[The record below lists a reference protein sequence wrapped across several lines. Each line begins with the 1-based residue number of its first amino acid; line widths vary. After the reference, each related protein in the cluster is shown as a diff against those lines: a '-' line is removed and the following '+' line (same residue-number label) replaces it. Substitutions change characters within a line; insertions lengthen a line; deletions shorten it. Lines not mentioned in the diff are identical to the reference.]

1 MVHRIIVADDVKM
14 NRKLIIDVLSNWL
27 PGGLFLE
34 ASNGFEV
41 LNYLEVYDN
50 ISLIMLDLIMPELD
64 GHEVLKKVKTDPRF
78 AHIPVIVNSA
88 MTDKKSIRDTLE
100 EGAIDYFMK
109 PLSQEDREIVLP
121 LKAKNALLLYEQ
133 NKTINDLNKVISE
146 ELKNAHEFQN
156 IMLPKTGNMPSIDLH
171 IKYYP
176 SLGIGGDF
184 FDCVTIGNKTWF
196 MIADVTGHGI
206 AASMASSMIKVMF
219 RMYVEKGNI
228 RPSGVLARMNKWIF
242 DTFDLAEKY
251 TFIVFTAFIG
261 CIEDHTLSYCN
272 AGQPYPLLYQKGLD
286 SVIKL
291 DKPGS
296 PIGMFDFAVYEQYCI
311 TLAEGDAIFLYTDG
325 LFSSGQKSDFV
336 NWERV
341 FKFSREFRSLIKS
354 DPELFLEEIKY
365 YFHLQH
371 KAADSDASFTDDV
384 ALMMIK
390 IK

>member
-14 NRKLIIDVLSNWL
+14 NRKLIIDVLANWL
-27 PGGLFLE
+27 PGGIFME

-41 LNYLEVYDN
+41 MNLLETYEN
-50 ISLIMLDLIMPELD
+50 ISLIMLDLVMPEMD
-64 GHEVLKKVKTDPRF
+64 GHDVLKKIKSDARF
-78 AHIPVIVNSA
+78 LHIPVIVNSA

-109 PLSQEDREIVLP
+109 PLSVEDREIVLP
-121 LKAKNALLLYEQ
+121 LKAKNALMMYEQ
-133 NKTINDLNKVISE
+133 NKTINDLNQVISG
-146 ELKNAHEFQN
+146 ELKNAHDFQN
-156 IMLPKTGNMPSIDLH
+156 IMLPKTGNLKAIDLH
-171 IKYYP
+171 IKYHP

-184 FDCVTIGNKTWF
+184 FDCVMVGNKTWF

-206 AASMASSMIKVMF
+206 AAGMASSMIKVMF

-242 DTFDLAEKY
+242 DTFDLKDKFS
-251 TFIVFTAFIG
+251 FIVFTAFIG
-261 CIEDHTLSYCN
+261 CIEDHTLCFCN
-272 AGQPYPLLYQKGLD
+272 AGQPYPLLYQSTQD
-286 SVIKL
+286 TVIKL

-296 PIGMFDFAVYEQYCI
+296 PIGMFDFAVYEQHCV
-311 TLAEGDAIFLYTDG
+311 TLAEGDALFLYTDG

-336 NWERV
+336 NWEKV
-341 FKFSREFRSLIKS
+341 FKFSKEFRSLIKM

-384 ALMMIK
+384 ALMMLK

>member
-1 MVHRIIVADDVKM
+1 MVHHIIVADDVKM

-27 PGGLFLE
+27 PE
-34 ASNGFEV
+34 ATFIEAANGFEV
-41 LNYLEVYDN
+41 MKCLEAYEGV
-50 ISLIMLDLIMPELD
+50 SLVMLDLVMPEMD
-64 GHEVLKKVKTDPRF
+64 GHEVLRKMKADDRF
-78 AHIPVIVNSA
+78 MHIPVIVNSA

-109 PLSQEDREIVLP
+109 PLSPEDREIVLP
-121 LKAKNALLLYEQ
+121 LKAKNALMLYEQ
-133 NKTINDLNKVISE
+133 NKTINDLNLVINR
-146 ELKNAHEFQN
+146 ELNNAHDFQS
-156 IMLPKTGNMPSIDLH
+156 IMLPKSGNMDAIDLH
-171 IKYYP
+171 IKYHP

-184 FDCVTIGNKTWF
+184 FDCVTIGGKTWF

-242 DTFDLAEKY
+242 DTFNLEDKFS
-251 TFIVFTAFIG
+251 FIVFTAFIG
-261 CIEDHTLSYCN
+261 CIEDHTLCYCN
-272 AGQPYPLLYQKGLD
+272 AAQPYPLLYQKQTD
-286 SVIKL
+286 TVIKL
-291 DKPGS
+291 EKPGS
-296 PIGMFDFAVYEQYCI
+296 PIGMFDFAVYEQYWT
-311 TLAEGDAIFLYTDG
+311 TLNEGDAIFLYTDG

-336 NWERV
+336 NWEKV
-341 FKFSREFRSLIKS
+341 FKFSREFRSLIKT

-371 KAADSDASFTDDV
+371 KAIDSDASFTDDV
-384 ALMMIK
+384 ALMLLK